1 MPVTKAE
8 RNYLKRKHQG
18 GRNNSK
24 GASYESFYAVYC
36 IASLMERY
44 MQRLDDVCLSSQVE
58 ACFVDDLLVA
68 GPDGKRIYHQLKD
81 VKGLTWKAGRLK
93 SDFTRQMDLGP
104 GEVDCQYVMRRED
117 PADEADDRHS
127 AAEGIY
133 CGSGDV

>member
-58 ACFVDDLLVA
+58 ACLLSA
-68 GPDGKRIYHQLKD
+68 IQRGNP
-81 VKGLTWKAGRLK
+81 
-93 SDFTRQMDLGP
+93 SDYT
-104 GEVDCQYVMRRED
+104 
-117 PADEADDRHS
+117 H
-127 AAEGIY
+127 
-133 CGSGDV
+133 

>member
-18 GRNNSK
+18 GRKNSK

-44 MQRLDDVCLSSQVE
+44 RQRLDDVCLSSQVE

-68 GPDGKRIYHQLKD
+68 GPDALLSAIQRGNP
-81 VKGLTWKAGRLK
+81 
-93 SDFTRQMDLGP
+93 SDYT
-104 GEVDCQYVMRRED
+104 
-117 PADEADDRHS
+117 H
-127 AAEGIY
+127 
-133 CGSGDV
+133 

>member
-68 GPDGKRIYHQLKD
+68 GPDALLSAIQRGYP
-81 VKGLTWKAGRLK
+81 
-93 SDFTRQMDLGP
+93 SDYT
-104 GEVDCQYVMRRED
+104 
-117 PADEADDRHS
+117 H
-127 AAEGIY
+127 
-133 CGSGDV
+133 